1 MPALACA
8 AFALPGLLL
17 LAQSLLPGLNPVL
30 MAPVTHVLA
39 VVGIASVAALV
50 ALAAAAAA
58 LRRPRGEPVLLA
70 LGALILAVLFAGH
83 GLATPGVLG
92 RPDNPWVVRL
102 PVLALAAFAVCQ
114 LLAMS
119 RAGRR
124 VRAAAASRPR
134 LVLAGGLLASLVLVG
149 HVLAATGGL
158 HAAAATASDATEAG
172 ASAATAATGTAG
184 STASAPARPP
194 APGGGY
200 ASRDDG
206 GYGTAYASTREQAAH
221 LPSAGPQAAQSAGH
235 HGGPSRAG
243 LSGYA
248 ADPWQVPLAA
258 LASLGLALSGLTHL
272 RRWRAGRDPVELALA
287 VAGGTAAE
295 AAVALLASDVWSAAW
310 WDYHGL
316 LLVGFGATLTSVWL
330 ACRRGAELPDVLDGR
345 WLRDPAT
352 LLEHGT
358 PEVLHALVAAVEA
371 KHVAT
376 RGHSARVSALAVA
389 LGDRL
394 GMSPEQL
401 RITAQGALLHDI
413 GKIGVPDEILTKAGP
428 LTQDER
434 ARIEE
439 HPVIGWEIV
448 RQAPSLASALDA
460 VRHHHER
467 VDGTGYPD
475 RLQGDDIPLLARV
488 VAVADVYDA
497 LTSPRDYR
505 PAWTPGRALSHMA
518 AARGT
523 HFDARCLDA
532 FLELQQEQGHRPDS
546 QPGQNAHV
554 VAALA
559 ACHADAP
566 PHGHAHPHLPMPA
579 QAQPSDQ
586 PARTA

>member
-1 MPALACA
+1 MSLRPRLPLLACA
-8 AFALPGLLL
+8 AFALPALLL
-17 LAQSLLPGLNPVL
+17 LGQSLLPGLNPVL
-30 MAPVTHVLA
+30 LAPVTHVAA
-39 VVGIASVAALV
+39 VVGISSAAALV

-70 LGALILAVLFAGH
+70 LGALVLAVLFAGH
-83 GLATPGVLG
+83 GLSTPGVLG

-114 LLAMS
+114 LLAVS
-119 RAGRR
+119 PAARG
-124 VRAAAASRPR
+124 VRKAAASRPL

-149 HVLAATGGL
+149 HVVASTGGL
-158 HAAAATASDATEAG
+158 RPPPAAVATAH
-172 ASAATAATGTAG
+172 SAA
-184 STASAPARPP
+184 

-200 ASRDDG
+200 APEDGYASGGGYASRSDSAYGATG
-206 GYGTAYASTREQAAH
+206 GYGAA
-221 LPSAGPQAAQSAGH
+221 PPAAADH
-235 HGGPSRAG
+235 HGGPARSG
-243 LSGYA
+243 LSAYA
-248 ADPWQVPLAA
+248 ADPWQVPVAA
-258 LASLGLALSGLTHL
+258 LAALGLALAGLTHL
-272 RRWRAGRDPVELALA
+272 RRWRVGRDPVELALA
-287 VAGGTAAE
+287 LAGGTAAE
-295 AAVALLASDVWSAAW
+295 AALALLASDVWSATW

-316 LLVGFGATLTSVWL
+316 LLVGFGATLSSVWL
-330 ACRRGAELPDVLDGR
+330 ACRRGADLPNVLDGR
-345 WLRDPAT
+345 WLRDPST
-352 LLEHGT
+352 LLEHGS

-376 RGHSARVSALAVA
+376 RGHSARVSALSVA
-389 LGDRL
+389 LGERL

-401 RITAQGALLHDI
+401 RVTAQGALLHDI

-428 LTQDER
+428 LTPEER

-467 VDGTGYPD
+467 VDGAGYPD
-475 RLQGDDIPLLARV
+475 GLRGDGIPLLARV

-497 LTSPRDYR
+497 LTSARDYR

-523 HFDARCLDA
+523 HFDARCLDS
-532 FLELQQEQGHRPDS
+532 FLELQQEQGHRPDDE
-546 QPGQNAHV
+546 PGQDAHV

-566 PHGHAHPHLPMPA
+566 THDHAHPAVRVPEQPRVKAEPA
-579 QAQPSDQ
+579 
-586 PARTA
+586 PAA